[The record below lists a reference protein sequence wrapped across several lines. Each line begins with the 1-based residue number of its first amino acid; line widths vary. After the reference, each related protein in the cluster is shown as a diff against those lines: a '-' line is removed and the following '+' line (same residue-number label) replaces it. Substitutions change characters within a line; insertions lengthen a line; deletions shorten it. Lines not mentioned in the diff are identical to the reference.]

1 MLSFATS
8 HPIVNSPNRK
18 LIDRQCYQMKTKPP
32 ATTGNHRHHP
42 APSAICYNYRVNRT
56 KRQMAP
62 TTYRTQIAS
71 DRRAAARER
80 VTAAVA
86 CDNARIEAMYTDE
99 YAWSRRARSL
109 PRELV
114 VYPEL
119 DFSRAARG

>member
-1 MLSFATS
+1 
-8 HPIVNSPNRK
+8 
-18 LIDRQCYQMKTKPP
+18 
-32 ATTGNHRHHP
+32 
-42 APSAICYNYRVNRT
+42 
-56 KRQMAP
+56 MA

-99 YAWSRRARSL
+99 YAWSRRARTL

-119 DFSRAARG
+119 DFSLAARG

>member
-1 MLSFATS
+1 
-8 HPIVNSPNRK
+8 
-18 LIDRQCYQMKTKPP
+18 
-32 ATTGNHRHHP
+32 
-42 APSAICYNYRVNRT
+42 
-56 KRQMAP
+56 MAP
-62 TTYRTQIAS
+62 TTYRAQIAS

-80 VTAAVA
+80 VTADVA